1 MATPGMRFCHGYY
14 DNNSVVGSIDF
25 WFEWLCNFTQ
35 KGTMM
40 TLRTPVQTRSKLP
53 DVGTTIFTVIGQL
66 SAEHNAINL
75 SQGAPNFSCDAG
87 LIAGVTRAMQEGH
100 NQYAAMTGLRTLKER
115 IADKIATLY
124 GTRYDVDREVLIT
137 ASASEGLYSA
147 ISGLVHPG
155 DEVIYFEPS
164 FDSYAP
170 IVRLQGATPVAIK
183 LTVPDFKVNWDEVS
197 AAITS
202 RTRMIIV
209 NSPHNPSG
217 QVFSKE
223 DLAHLARLTSNTDIV
238 ILSDEVYEHVVF
250 DGEPHHGMATHP
262 ELAQRSVIISS
273 FGKTYHV
280 TGWRVGYCVAPCE
293 LMEEIC
299 KVHQFL
305 MFSADTPMQY
315 AFAEHMNDPQTWL
328 SLAPFYQRKRDLLQ
342 TLLAES
348 PFRLLPSAGSFFLLA
363 DYSHFS
369 DESDS
374 ELVKRLI
381 VEYGVATIPLSAFYT
396 DGTDNKLI
404 RLSFAKDEAT
414 LRAGAQ
420 ALCRVKPR

>member
-1 MATPGMRFCHGYY
+1 
-14 DNNSVVGSIDF
+14 
-25 WFEWLCNFTQ
+25 
-35 KGTMM
+35 M
-40 TLRTPVQTRSKLP
+40 TLRSVVKTRSKLP

-66 SAEHNAINL
+66 SAQHNAINL
-75 SQGAPNFSCDAG
+75 SQGAPNFACDPK
-87 LIAGVTRAMQEGH
+87 LVAGVTRAMSEGH
-100 NQYAAMTGLRTLKER
+100 NQYAPMTGLRALKAR
-115 IADKIATLY
+115 IAQKIADLY
-124 GTRYDVDREVLIT
+124 GARYDDESEVLVT
-137 ASASEGLYSA
+137 ASASEGIYSA

-183 LTVPDFKVNWDEVS
+183 LTVPEFTVNWDEVR
-197 AAITS
+197 AAITP

-209 NSPHNPSG
+209 NTPHNPSG
-217 QVFSKE
+217 KVFSAE
-223 DLAHLARLTSNTDIV
+223 DLQQLAQITRNTDIV

-250 DGEPHHGMATHP
+250 DGQPHHGMATHP
-262 ELAQRSVIISS
+262 QLAERSVIISS

-280 TGWRVGYCVAPCE
+280 TGWRVGYCVAPAA
-293 LMEEIC
+293 LMDEIC

-305 MFSADTPMQY
+305 MFSADTPMQH
-315 AFAEHMNDPQTWL
+315 AFVEHMNDPQTWL
-328 SLAPFYQRKRDLLQ
+328 ALPAFYQRKRDLLQ

-348 PFRLLPSAGSFFLLA
+348 PFRLLPSQGSFFLLA
-363 DYSHFS
+363 DYRHFS
-369 DESDS
+369 EESDS
-374 ELVKRLI
+374 EMVKRLI
-381 VEYGVATIPLSAFYT
+381 VDHGVATIPLSAFYT

-414 LRAGAQ
+414 LRAGAE